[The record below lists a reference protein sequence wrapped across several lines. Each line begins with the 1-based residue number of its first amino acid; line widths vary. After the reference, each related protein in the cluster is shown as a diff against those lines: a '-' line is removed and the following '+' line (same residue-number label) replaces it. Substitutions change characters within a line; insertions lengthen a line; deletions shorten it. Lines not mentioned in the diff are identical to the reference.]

1 MKIDENTRPV
11 IRGRLEES
19 GSIDE
24 QGLPIY
30 FIRVWVPQVD
40 RYITYT
46 CFAEEMEEK

>member
-1 MKIDENTRPV
+1 MSEDKPLPV

-46 CFAEEMEEK
+46 CFAEEV

>member
-1 MKIDENTRPV
+1 MNPDEPRAI
-11 IRGRLEES
+11 IRGRLEET

-30 FIRVWVPQVD
+30 FIRVYNPRVD

-46 CFAEEMEEK
+46 CFAEDLEED